1 MRPAGSSGRMAWL
14 AAERLLDKSTVT
26 MTPGNRRLIN
36 KEANVACQEEL
47 RAFEPDAEG
56 RRVFELQRPVRA
68 MDTCWSTS
76 HSVQLNAGDILVTHD
91 RESDH
96 RGNVIFI
103 VNGEK
108 KVILPSFVLSTRY
121 PGDLGLFDPQYLI
134 GADPAMSATD
144 PRLAELDALGRRKS
158 IPQVE
163 VKPAK
168 GPSFGV

>member
-1 MRPAGSSGRMAWL
+1 MTTRVTTAS
-14 AAERLLDKSTVT
+14 AASPETSTVT

-76 HSVQLNAGDILVTHD
+76 HSVQLNAGDILVTRD

>member
-1 MRPAGSSGRMAWL
+1 M
-14 AAERLLDKSTVT
+14 
-26 MTPGNRRLIN
+26 
-36 KEANVACQEEL
+36 ACQEEL

-56 RRVFELQRPVRA
+56 RRVFKLQRPVRA

-76 HSVQLNAGDILVTHD
+76 HSVQLKTGDILVTRD
-91 RESDH
+91 QESDH
-96 RGNVIFI
+96 RGNVIFT

-134 GADPAMSATD
+134 GAAAMSATD

-163 VKPAK
+163 VKPTK
-168 GPSFGV
+168 GPSLGM